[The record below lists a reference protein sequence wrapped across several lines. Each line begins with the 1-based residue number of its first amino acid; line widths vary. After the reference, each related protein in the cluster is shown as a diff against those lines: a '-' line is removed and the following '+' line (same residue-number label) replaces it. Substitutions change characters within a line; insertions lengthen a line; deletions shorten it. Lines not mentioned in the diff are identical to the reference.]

1 MGQYYMAVILAE
13 KVAGQKEFIRLCL
26 CPGNY
31 ANGAKLVEHSYINN
45 DFMNVVEYLL
55 SPNGAFYRSRL
66 VWAGDY
72 ADKEEGSEEN
82 LYECSQEKSYTTPY
96 VPENPPQ
103 NRYIVNHT
111 LREYVDKK
119 GRYFHPL
126 SLLTAEGNGRGGG
139 DYHGSREDMVG
150 RWARHLI
157 SVEQEPPSDYTELAA
172 AFGSSE

>member
-1 MGQYYMAVILAE
+1 MALILAE
-13 KVAGQKEFIRLCL
+13 QVAGQKEFVRMCIS
-26 CPGNY
+26 PGNY
-31 ANGAKLVEHSYINN
+31 ANGAKLVEHSYIEN
-45 DFMNVVEYLL
+45 DFMNAVEYLL

-82 LYECSQEKSYTTPY
+82 LYRGSIDKSYTTPY
-96 VPENPPQ
+96 VPKNPPQ

-111 LREYVDKK
+111 LREYVDKQ
-119 GRYFHPL
+119 GRQFHPL

-139 DYHGSREDMVG
+139 DYHGSCEDLVG

-157 SVEQEPPSDYTELAA
+157 SVENDAPSDYTELAA
-172 AFGSSE
+172 AFGSHD